1 MQLLK
6 QLFKKK
12 FVKEEHDKKT
22 GQEGM
27 TLLEVIIVLGIMGV
41 VSAGVVTLAQ
51 RAIDSQNMTKAAQNL
66 NSVQVALTQTYRGLG
81 NYPETADDT
90 AAAKLTAGLVSLGK
104 ISPDEAK
111 NPFTGADMNIFSFD
125 RNGAANKAFAISVD
139 GLTQAQ
145 CKTLVTS
152 VGDMFPYVLV
162 KNAAKVAK
170 ADLSDFETTAA
181 VADTGVGVIKSI
193 SPTGKNLNLTDIT
206 HVEKLCAAA
215 AGGATTFSV
224 AFGNS

>member
-81 NYPETADDT
+81 QYPATVDTA

-104 ISPDEAK
+104 VSSDEAK
-111 NPFTGADMNIFSFD
+111 NPFTGANMNIFSFN
-125 RNGAANKAFAISVD
+125 RNSAPNKAFAIAVD

-152 VGDMFPYVLV
+152 VGDMFPYVVV
-162 KNAAKVAK
+162 KQAAAIAF
-170 ADLSDFETTAA
+170 ADLQDFETTAA

-193 SPTGKNLNLTDIT
+193 SPGGNNLNLTNIT
-206 HVEKLCAAA
+206 HVEKLCD
-215 AGGATTFSV
+215 GTGTFSV

>member
-66 NSVQVALTQTYRGLG
+66 NSVQIAMTQTYRSLG
-81 NYPETADDT
+81 NYPATANAS
-90 AAAKLTAGLVSLGK
+90 AAT
-104 ISPDEAK
+104 
-111 NPFTGADMNIFSFD
+111 
-125 RNGAANKAFAISVD
+125 
-139 GLTQAQ
+139 
-145 CKTLVTS
+145 
-152 VGDMFPYVLV
+152 
-162 KNAAKVAK
+162 
-170 ADLSDFETTAA
+170 
-181 VADTGVGVIKSI
+181 
-193 SPTGKNLNLTDIT
+193 
-206 HVEKLCAAA
+206 
-215 AGGATTFSV
+215 
-224 AFGNS
+224 

>member
-66 NSVQVALTQTYRGLG
+66 NAVQVSMTQTYRALG
-81 NYPETADDT
+81 NYPATADI
-90 AAAKLTAGLVSLGK
+90 AAATKLTSGLVSLGK
-104 ISPDEAK
+104 ISSDEAK
-111 NPFTGADMNIFSFD
+111 NPFTGTNMNIFAFP
-125 RNGAANKAFAISVD
+125 RNSAPNKAFAIAVD

-145 CKTLVTS
+145 CKTLITS
-152 VGDMFPYVLV
+152 VGDMFPYVLI
-162 KNAAKVAK
+162 KSAGTIGFT
-170 ADLSDFETTAA
+170 DLTDFETTQAKAA
-181 VADTGVGVIKSI
+181 DGVGVIKSI
-193 SPTGKNLNLTDIT
+193 APGGTNLKLTEIA
-206 HVEKLCAAA
+206 HVEALCTGTAPF
-215 AGGATTFSV
+215 GV

>member
-51 RAIDSQNMTKAAQNL
+51 RAIDSQNMTKAAQSL
-66 NSVQVALTQTYRGLG
+66 NSIQVALTQTYRGLG
-81 NYPETADDT
+81 NYPATADAT
-90 AAAKLTAGLVSLGK
+90 AASKLTSGLVSLGK
-104 ISPDEAK
+104 ISSDEAK
-111 NPFTGADMNIFSFD
+111 NPFIGTNMNIFSFP
-125 RNGAANKAFAISVD
+125 RNAAANKAFAISVD

-145 CKTLVTS
+145 CKTLITS
-152 VGDMFPYVLV
+152 VGDMFPYIAI
-162 KNAAKVAK
+162 KAGGAVAL
-170 ADLSDFETTAA
+170 ADLGDFENSAA
-181 VADTGVGVIKSI
+181 AAETGVGVIKSI
-193 SPTGKNLNLTDIT
+193 APTSKNLDLTNIT
-206 HVEKLCAAA
+206 HVEELCKGTAPF
-215 AGGATTFSV
+215 GV

>member
-81 NYPETADDT
+81 QYPATVDGT
-90 AAAKLTAGLVSLGK
+90 AAAKLTSGLVSLGK
-104 ISPDEAK
+104 VSVDEAK
-111 NPFTGADMNIFSFD
+111 NPFTGANMNIFSFE
-125 RNGAANKAFAISVD
+125 RNGAANKAFAIAVD
-139 GLTQAQ
+139 SLTQAQ

-152 VGDMFPYVLV
+152 VGEMFPYVVV
-162 KNAAKVAK
+162 KNAAAI
-170 ADLSDFETTAA
+170 AIDDLTDFETTPGT
-181 VADTGVGVIKSI
+181 ADTGIGVIKSI
-193 SPTGKNLNLTDIT
+193 DPNGKNLNLTDIT
-206 HVEKLCAAA
+206 HVEKLCT
-215 AGGATTFSV
+215 GTGTFSV

>member
-81 NYPETADDT
+81 QYPATADT
-90 AAAKLTAGLVSLGK
+90 AAATKLTAGLVSLGK
-104 ISPDEAK
+104 VSSDEAK
-111 NPFTGADMNIFSFD
+111 NPFTGANMNIFSFN
-125 RNGAANKAFAISVD
+125 RNSAPNKAFAIAVD

-152 VGDMFPYVLV
+152 VGDMFPYVVV
-162 KNAAKVAK
+162 KQAAAIAF
-170 ADLSDFETTAA
+170 ADLQDFETTAA

-193 SPTGKNLNLTDIT
+193 SPGGNNLNLTNIT
-206 HVEKLCAAA
+206 HVEKLCD
-215 AGGATTFSV
+215 GTGTFSV

>member
-66 NSVQVALTQTYRGLG
+66 NSVQIAMTQTYRSLG
-81 NYPETADDT
+81 NYPATANAN
-90 AAAKLTAGLVSLGK
+90 AATQLANGLVSLVRFQLMRQRILSLVQLWG
-104 ISPDEAK
+104 
-111 NPFTGADMNIFSFD
+111 FSHFHE
-125 RNGAANKAFAISVD
+125 
-139 GLTQAQ
+139 
-145 CKTLVTS
+145 TLQR
-152 VGDMFPYVLV
+152 
-162 KNAAKVAK
+162 
-170 ADLSDFETTAA
+170 
-181 VADTGVGVIKSI
+181 IKHSQ
-193 SPTGKNLNLTDIT
+193 LQ
-206 HVEKLCAAA
+206 
-215 AGGATTFSV
+215 SV
-224 AFGNS
+224 A

>member
-51 RAIDSQNMTKAAQNL
+51 RAIDSQNMTKAAQSL
-66 NSVQVALTQTYRGLG
+66 NSIQVAMTQTYRALG
-81 NYPETADDT
+81 NYPATADAA
-90 AAAKLTAGLVSLGK
+90 AAAKLTTGLISLGK
-104 ISPDEAK
+104 ISADEAK
-111 NPFTGADMNIFSFD
+111 NPFTGGNMNIFSFS
-125 RNGAANKAFAISVD
+125 RNAAQNKAFAITVD

-145 CKTLVTS
+145 CKTLITS
-152 VGDMFPYVLV
+152 VGDMFPYVAI
-162 KNAAKVAK
+162 KAGAAIAFG
-170 ADLSDFETTAA
+170 DLTDFETTQADAA
-181 VADTGVGVIKSI
+181 AGAGVIKSI
-193 SPTGKNLNLTDIT
+193 APASNNLDLTNII
-206 HVEKLCAAA
+206 HVEELCKGAAPF
-215 AGGATTFSV
+215 GV

>member
-66 NSVQVALTQTYRGLG
+66 NTIQVSLTQTYRSLG
-81 NYPETADDT
+81 NYPTTPD
-90 AAAKLTAGLVSLGK
+90 AAAAAALTSGLVSLGK
-104 ISPDEAK
+104 ISADEAK
-111 NPFTGADMNIFSFD
+111 NPFTGTNLNIWSFP
-125 RNGAANKAFAISVD
+125 RNAAGNKAFAISVD

-152 VGDMFPYVLV
+152 VGDMFPYINVQQKSAIAL
-162 KNAAKVAK
+162 
-170 ADLSDFETTAA
+170 ADLNDFETNAA
-181 VADTGVGVIKSI
+181 NAAAGTGIIKSI
-193 SPTGKNLNLTDIT
+193 ATGSVNLNLTEIT
-206 HVEKLCAAA
+206 HVQNLCT
-215 AGGATTFSV
+215 GTGTFSV
-224 AFGNS
+224 

>member
-27 TLLEVIIVLGIMGV
+27 TLPEVIIVLGIMGV

-66 NSVQVALTQTYRGLG
+66 NTIQVSLTQTYRSLG
-81 NYPETADDT
+81 NYPATAD
-90 AAAKLTAGLVSLGK
+90 AAAATALTSGLVSLGK
-104 ISPDEAK
+104 ISADEAK
-111 NPFTGADMNIFSFD
+111 NPFTGNNLNIWSFP
-125 RNGAANKAFAISVD
+125 RNAAGNKAFAISVD

-152 VGDMFPYVLV
+152 VGDMFPYINVQE
-162 KNAAKVAK
+162 KAAVAL
-170 ADLSDFETTAA
+170 ADLGDFETGPANA
-181 VADTGVGVIKSI
+181 VTGKGIIKSI
-193 SPTGKNLNLTDIT
+193 ATGSVNLNLTEIT
-206 HVEKLCAAA
+206 HVQNLCA
-215 AGGATTFSV
+215 GTGTFSV

>member
-51 RAIDSQNMTKAAQNL
+51 RAIDSQNMTKAAQSL
-66 NSVQVALTQTYRGLG
+66 NSIQVALTQTYRGLG
-81 NYPETADDT
+81 KYPTAAAAGD
-90 AAAKLTAGLVSLGK
+90 AAKLTAGLVSLGK
-104 ISPDEAK
+104 ISSDEAK
-111 NPFTGADMNIFSFD
+111 NPFTGSDMNIFSFP
-125 RNGAANKAFAISVD
+125 RNSAADKAFAISVE

-145 CKTLVTS
+145 CKTLITS
-152 VGDMFPYVLV
+152 VGDMFPYIAV
-162 KNAAKVAK
+162 KAGATSLAV
-170 ADLSDFETTAA
+170 ADLGDFETSPAKAA
-181 VADTGVGVIKSI
+181 DGVGVIKSI
-193 SPTGKNLNLTDIT
+193 APAGVNLNLTTIT
-206 HVEKLCAAA
+206 HVEKLCTGDAP
-215 AGGATTFSV
+215 FIV

>member
-66 NSVQVALTQTYRGLG
+66 NTIQVAMTQTYRSLG
-81 NYPETADDT
+81 SYPSTADAN
-90 AAAKLTAGLVSLGK
+90 AAGRLTSGLVSLGK
-104 ISPDEAK
+104 ISADEAK
-111 NPFTGADMNIFSFD
+111 NPFTGTNMNIFAFN
-125 RNGAANKAFAISVD
+125 RNAAAQKAFAIAVD
-139 GLTQAQ
+139 GLTKAQ
-145 CKTLVTS
+145 CKSLVTS
-152 VGDMFPYVLV
+152 VGEMFPYIVV
-162 KNAAKVAK
+162 KEGAAVEN
-170 ADLSDFETTAA
+170 ADLKDFETEAP
-181 VADTGVGVIKSI
+181 VGNTGKGVIKSI
-193 SPTGKNLNLTDIT
+193 ATGVNLNLTDVT
-206 HVEKLCAAA
+206 HVENLCSGTGNA
-215 AGGATTFSV
+215 FSV

>member
-22 GQEGM
+22 GEEGM

-66 NSVQVALTQTYRGLG
+66 NSVQIAMTQTYRSLG
-81 NYPETADDT
+81 NYPATANAN
-90 AAAKLTAGLVSLGK
+90 AATQLANGLVSLGK
-104 ISPDEAK
+104 VSADEAK
-111 NPFTGADMNIFSFD
+111 NPFTGTAMGIFSFP
-125 RNGAANKAFAISVD
+125 RNSAANKAFAITVG

-152 VGDMFPYVLV
+152 VGDMFPFINV
-162 KNAAKVAK
+162 KEGA
-170 ADLSDFETTAA
+170 FAA
-181 VADTGVGVIKSI
+181 VADLGDFETSVADAATGAGVIKSI
-193 SPTGKNLNLTDIT
+193 APGSANLNLTNIT
-206 HVEKLCAAA
+206 HVEKLCTGTAPF
-215 AGGATTFSV
+215 TV

>member
-51 RAIDSQNMTKAAQNL
+51 RAIDSQNMTKAAQSL

-81 NYPETADDT
+81 QYPVTGDAT
-90 AAAKLTAGLVSLGK
+90 AAAKLTSGLVSLGK
-104 ISPDEAK
+104 ISVDEAK
-111 NPFTGADMNIFSFD
+111 NPFTGGNMNIFSFP
-125 RNGAANKAFAISVD
+125 RNGAANKAFAITVD

-152 VGDMFPYVLV
+152 VGDMFPYIAI
-162 KNAAKVAK
+162 KAGAAIAL
-170 ADLSDFETTAA
+170 ADLGDFETTDAKA
-181 VADTGVGVIKSI
+181 VDGVGVIKSI
-193 SPTGKNLNLTDIT
+193 SPSSVNLSLTEIT
-206 HVEKLCAAA
+206 HVEKLCTGTAPF
-215 AGGATTFSV
+215 GV